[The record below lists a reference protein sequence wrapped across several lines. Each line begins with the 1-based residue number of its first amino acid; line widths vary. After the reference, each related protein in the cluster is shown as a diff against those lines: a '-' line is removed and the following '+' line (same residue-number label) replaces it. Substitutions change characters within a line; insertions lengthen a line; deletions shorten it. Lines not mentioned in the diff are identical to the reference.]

1 MLEYYLIMFMAAV
14 VLAGCCASYFY
25 LRFRQRPRDYP
36 QDRQW
41 PGHGIDATRIADR
54 VHRVR
59 SDYTSELQ
67 ARPHGTCRHTGLL
80 ASARRVIS
88 RLPYFRRHAQKAASI
103 DHDTENH
110 AA

>member
-1 MLEYYLIMFMAAV
+1 MVAV
-14 VLAGCCASYFY
+14 VLASCCAGYLY
-25 LRFRQRPRDYP
+25 LRFRKRLRDYP
-36 QDRQW
+36 QERQW

-67 ARPHGTCRHTGLL
+67 ARPHGIRRRTGLL
-80 ASARRVIS
+80 ASVRRVIS
-88 RLPYFRRHAQKAASI
+88 GLSYFRRHAQRVALI

-110 AA
+110 DA